1 MRPFTSLYICYL
13 SFTFSN
19 KKKCKFTINL
29 KFNFQ
34 EFYLWL
40 NQKLPV
46 NSFLRYSI
54 CKGKQ

>member
-1 MRPFTSLYICYL
+1 MRPFTSLQICYL

-34 EFYLWL
+34 LFYLWL

-46 NSFLRYSI
+46 NSFLR
-54 CKGKQ
+54 